1 MPEARSSRRVWE
13 IDLIR
18 LLTFT
23 AVISVHSLAYTQQPS
38 NAVAAGFMM
47 LLQFGREV
55 FFAITGFVLVYSAIG
70 KTVRPLSFWRRRVPF
85 VAVPYLVW
93 SAIYYGTSLHASHQS
108 WSWTTFGH
116 DLLYGGA
123 EYHLYFLVVTLQ
135 LYLVFPWLVRFVRAT
150 ARRAGTVLVVVG
162 GVNLAWLGVLE
173 YAHLQGWIFSRA
185 YELLPTYSIYVL
197 AGGYAALHR
206 EKIQAYLAAHTRRL
220 LVVAGAATA
229 VALSVYAVQLGWM
242 APRGGANSVTQPAML
257 ASCVAAVLVLSL
269 LARRWVLAEMPWRRA
284 VIIGSEISFGVYL
297 AHPLVLTLLLNHG
310 LGTGHQVMPS
320 PLATVLALFGAIV
333 GASALSLAARRTPL
347 ALLLIGRPWVR
358 GARRPAPL
366 DTAASTEPS
375 RPVAP
380 IATAATTA
388 TTAPAATVAPIT
400 TVPPVPAKFPVLARR
415 SGLSEVSGLGHGPL
429 ISNR

>member
-1 MPEARSSRRVWE
+1 MHVARSSRRVWE

-23 AVISVHSLAYTQQPS
+23 AVISVHSLAFTQQPS

-55 FFAITGFVLVYSAIG
+55 FFAITGFVLVYSAMG
-70 KTVRPLSFWRRRVPF
+70 KTVRPVSFWRRRVPF
-85 VAVPYLVW
+85 VAVPYVAW
-93 SAIYYGTSLHASHQS
+93 SAIYYATSLGGSHQGWS
-108 WSWTTFGH
+108 WSTFGN

-135 LYLVFPWLVRFVRAT
+135 LYLVFPVLVRFVRAT
-150 ARRAGTVLVVVG
+150 ARRAGTVLAVVG
-162 GVNLAWLGVLE
+162 AANLAWLAVLE
-173 YAHLQGWIFSRA
+173 YAHLHGWLFSRA

-197 AGGYAALHR
+197 AGAYAAAHH
-206 EKIQAYLAAHTRRL
+206 EKIQSYLATHTRRL
-220 LVVAGAATA
+220 LVVAGAATV
-229 VALSVYAVQLGWM
+229 VALSVYALQLGWM
-242 APRGGANSVTQPAML
+242 APRGGANSVTQPAMV
-257 ASCVAAVLVLSL
+257 ASCVAAVLALSVV
-269 LARRWVLAEMPWRRA
+269 ARRWVGAEMPWRRA

-297 AHPLVLTLLLNHG
+297 AHPLVLSLLLNHG
-310 LGTGHQVMPS
+310 LGNGRQVMPS
-320 PLATVLALFGAIV
+320 PVATVLALFGAIV

-358 GARRPAPL
+358 RAGRPAP
-366 DTAASTEPS
+366 TGTPTRAEPS

-380 IATAATTA
+380 IATL
-388 TTAPAATVAPIT
+388 APA
-400 TVPPVPAKFPVLARR
+400 PAKGPVLAR
-415 SGLSEVSGLGHGPL
+415 SPGLSEVSGLRHRPL